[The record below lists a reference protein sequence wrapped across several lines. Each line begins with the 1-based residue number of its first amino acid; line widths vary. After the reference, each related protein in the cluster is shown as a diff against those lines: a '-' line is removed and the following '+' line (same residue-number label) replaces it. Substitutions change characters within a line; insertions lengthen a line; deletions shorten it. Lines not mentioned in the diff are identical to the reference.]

1 MVDARARGETM
12 VLQRLFGDDERRR
25 CAVAD
30 LRAGRG
36 GDRAAFLKDLDPRNA
51 FERRVESDALV
62 DKVSL
67 AAVRR
72 VELYPDD
79 LALAMA
85 GLGRRLS
92 ASVALGRIGVELV
105 LRATVFLEDRTSTR

>member
-51 FERRVESDALV
+51 FERRVEADALV
-62 DKVSL
+62 DKVRL

-72 VELYPDD
+72 VDLDPDD
-79 LALAMA
+79 LALEMA
-85 GLGRRLS
+85 GLGRS
-92 ASVALGRIGVELV
+92 EEHTSELQS
-105 LRATVFLEDRTSTR
+105 L

>member
-1 MVDARARGETM
+1 M

-51 FERRVESDALV
+51 FERRVEADALV
-62 DKVSL
+62 DKVRL

-72 VELYPDD
+72 VALDPDD
-79 LALAMA
+79 LALEMA
-85 GLGRRLS
+85 GPGRRL
-92 ASVALGRIGVELV
+92 AAAVPFEPIGVEEPG
-105 LRATVFLEDRTSTR
+105 RAPRREGVGQ

>member
-51 FERRVESDALV
+51 FERRVEADALV
-62 DKVSL
+62 DKVRL

-72 VELYPDD
+72 VDLDPAD
-79 LALAMA
+79 LARSEE
-85 GLGRRLS
+85 RR
-92 ASVALGRIGVELV
+92 VGKECV
-105 LRATVFLEDRTSTR
+105 STCRSRWSLYH